1 MPHNRVLQLLGHLS
15 AHLHIG
21 YFTFLKKTFENGLLH
36 LCGTHLTKT
45 IFLVH
50 HYFQLLQ
57 CLHLQVCLNYPNM
70 MLNGRIELYSPPCRI
85 SLSLPS
91 DFVVL
96 CTVQVGKQSAFLNI
110 YIYFFFFKTTIYFW
124 QWGYFMTEAHCIL
137 CNSWWANLHF
147 LLSSF
152 VVCNSWTAQQS
163 HVTKS
168 TASPGILSLLIR
180 GEMWLLLL
188 SA

>member
-21 YFTFLKKTFENGLLH
+21 YSTFLKKTFENGLLH

-70 MLNGRIELYSPPCRI
+70 MLNDRIELYSPPCRI

-110 YIYFFFFKTTIYFW
+110 YIYFFFQDHNLFLAMGIFYDRSSLYSL
-124 QWGYFMTEAHCIL
+124 QFMM
-137 CNSWWANLHF
+137 S
-147 LLSSF
+147 
-152 VVCNSWTAQQS
+152 
-163 HVTKS
+163 KS
-168 TASPGILSLLIR
+168 PFSPFFFRSL
-180 GEMWLLLL
+180 
-188 SA
+188 

>member
-1 MPHNRVLQLLGHLS
+1 MPHNRVLQLLGHLF

-21 YFTFLKKTFENGLLH
+21 YSTFLKKTLENGLLH

-110 YIYFFFFKTTIYFW
+110 YIYFFFQDHHLFLAVGVFYDRSSLYSL
-124 QWGYFMTEAHCIL
+124 QFMM
-137 CNSWWANLHF
+137 S
-147 LLSSF
+147 
-152 VVCNSWTAQQS
+152 
-163 HVTKS
+163 KS
-168 TASPGILSLLIR
+168 PFSPFFFCSL
-180 GEMWLLLL
+180 
-188 SA
+188 

>member
-70 MLNGRIELYSPPCRI
+70 MLNDRIELYSPPCRI

-110 YIYFFFFKTTIYFW
+110 YIYIFFSRPQFISGNGDILW
-124 QWGYFMTEAHCIL
+124 QKLIVFSAIHDEQI
-137 CNSWWANLHF
+137 SIFSF
-147 LLSSF
+147 LLS
-152 VVCNSWTAQQS
+152 
-163 HVTKS
+163 
-168 TASPGILSLLIR
+168 
-180 GEMWLLLL
+180 
-188 SA
+188 